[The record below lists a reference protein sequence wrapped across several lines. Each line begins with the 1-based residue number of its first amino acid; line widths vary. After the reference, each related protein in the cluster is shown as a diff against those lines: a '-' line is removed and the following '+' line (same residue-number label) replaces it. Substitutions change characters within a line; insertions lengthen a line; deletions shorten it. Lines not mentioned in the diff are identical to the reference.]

1 MYLAGGWLTK
11 YIEGTMP
18 LPNSGPVRTNNPLI
32 KLTNKD
38 QFPQIIYLLVIRSKV
53 CT

>member
-18 LPNSGPVRTNNPLI
+18 LPNSGPIEQLELEQTI
-32 KLTNKD
+32 H
-38 QFPQIIYLLVIRSKV
+38 
-53 CT
+53 